1 MGPNGPWGVV
11 RVGGAWLTVHM
22 FENDL
27 TRGEAGSAGLAGS
40 APGAGDARAS
50 RVRFVAAGEAPRGAG
65 AGGAT
70 GASEDASGGAGVAGA
85 GEGASGGAGAGARVG
100 VAPGGIS
107 GEASG
112 ERAGTGRDAQ
122 GRAGRPG
129 LIHDYDLAL
138 LAGYRDDWVAATKR
152 KAEAEA
158 DQARALAKIVA
169 LSQHVREEVVPAAS
183 DPHDVVLRSFVAECA
198 TRVHVSDR
206 ALLEQCSQAWNLA
219 TRFPGVLTALGV
231 GQVTTAHVRAIVA
244 AGSALPGGAEGAT
257 VRAGFEV
264 RALELAGELTPG
276 RLRTK
281 LRQVAESLNPVSLEV
296 RHEAAVACRRVWVRE
311 LDDGM
316 AEVGAEVSAVL
327 AYGIFDRLT
336 QGARATK
343 RAIGATGAA
352 DPDVDVRGM
361 DQLRADIF
369 ADLLLTGVTG
379 SPCED
384 AGESCASF
392 VSAGD
397 VGDVGEDADFGNYGS
412 AADAARSAGAG
423 GRGVGRIGVSPTHRV
438 GIHGITPTITLLLPT
453 GERAEHATLA
463 GYGPIDAVT
472 ARQLS
477 AASPGWNRVGL
488 DDDGGVV
495 STDRYR
501 ITEAMRRTLE
511 ARDQHCRFPGCRM
524 PTHFCD
530 VDHTVEWMNGGATTL
545 GNASFLCRRHHAL
558 KHPDLI
564 DTARW
569 SVRQE
574 SGGTLIWTSPLG
586 VDHADRPEYA
596 YAGPTSPP
604 SSSQPPPSP
613 PSPQPPPP
621 PPGSPP
627 APGSPSPTPPP
638 SPAPGQGRSAHSEG
652 SELPPGPEQGE
663 NCVT

>member
-1 MGPNGPWGVV
+1 
-11 RVGGAWLTVHM
+11 M

-27 TRGEAGSAGLAGS
+27 ARGPAGLADPAFVGAGAAAVGAVGVAGMAASLGGS
-40 APGAGDARAS
+40 ASAS
-50 RVRFVAAGEAPRGAG
+50 RVRFISADAGCGS
-65 AGGAT
+65 GG
-70 GASEDASGGAGVAGA
+70 SGGAGVAGEA
-85 GEGASGGAGAGARVG
+85 PIEGMGTGAGRGGRGKAGG
-100 VAPGGIS
+100 S
-107 GEASG
+107 
-112 ERAGTGRDAQ
+112 
-122 GRAGRPG
+122 G

-169 LSQHVREEVVPAAS
+169 LSQHVREEVVPAPS

-206 ALLEQCSQAWNLA
+206 AVLEQCSQAWNLA

-231 GQVTTAHVRAIVA
+231 GQVTTAHVRAITA
-244 AGSALPGGAEGAT
+244 AGAQLPGGDEGAT
-257 VRAGFEV
+257 VRAGFEA
-264 RALELAGELTPG
+264 RALELAGALTPG

-281 LRQVAESLNPVSLEV
+281 LRQVAETLNPVALEE

-311 LDDGM
+311 LEDGM

-327 AYGIFDRLT
+327 AYGIFDRLS

-379 SPCED
+379 NPCEND
-384 AGESCASF
+384 AERCA
-392 VSAGD
+392 GL
-397 VGDVGEDADFGNYGS
+397 AD
-412 AADAARSAGAG
+412 AADAAYVAGDAGVGGAG
-423 GRGVGRIGVSPTHRV
+423 RAWRAPTHRS
-438 GIHGITPTITLLLPT
+438 GIRGITPTITLLLPT

-477 AASPGWNRVGL
+477 ATAPGWNRVGL
-488 DDDGGVV
+488 DDDGGVI

-558 KHPDLI
+558 KHPDLM

-574 SGGTLIWTSPLG
+574 TGGTLIWTSPLG
-586 VDHADRPEYA
+586 VDHADLPEYH
-596 YAGPTSPP
+596 YAGRASPP
-604 SSSQPPPSP
+604 
-613 PSPQPPPP
+613 
-621 PPGSPP
+621 
-627 APGSPSPTPPP
+627 PPP
-638 SPAPGQGRSAHSEG
+638 SPAPSSAPQPGQGRPAPPERSEA
-652 SELPPGPEQGE
+652 PPGR
-663 NCVT
+663 

>member
-1 MGPNGPWGVV
+1 M
-11 RVGGAWLTVHM
+11 
-22 FENDL
+22 
-27 TRGEAGSAGLAGS
+27 
-40 APGAGDARAS
+40 
-50 RVRFVAAGEAPRGAG
+50 
-65 AGGAT
+65 
-70 GASEDASGGAGVAGA
+70 
-85 GEGASGGAGAGARVG
+85 
-100 VAPGGIS
+100 
-107 GEASG
+107 
-112 ERAGTGRDAQ
+112 
-122 GRAGRPG
+122 
-129 LIHDYDLAL
+129 L

-152 KAEAEA
+152 KAEAVA

-183 DPHDVVLRSFVAECA
+183 DAQDVVLRSFVAECA
-198 TRVHVSDR
+198 TRVRVSDR
-206 ALLEQCSQAWNLA
+206 ALLEQCSRAWSLA

-231 GQVTTAHVRAIVA
+231 GQVTPAHVRAIVA
-244 AGSALPGGAEGAT
+244 AGAQLPGGAEGAM
-257 VRAGFEV
+257 VRAGFEA
-264 RALELAGELTPG
+264 RALELAAELTPG

-281 LRQVAESLNPVSLEV
+281 LRQVAESLHPVSLDV

-379 SPCED
+379 NPCED

-392 VSAGD
+392 ASTGDIGDISGAGD
-397 VGDVGEDADFGNYGS
+397 AG
-412 AADAARSAGAG
+412 GAG
-423 GRGVGRIGVSPTHRV
+423 RSGGALTHRG
-438 GIHGITPTITLLLPT
+438 GIHGITPTITVLLPT
-453 GERAEHATLA
+453 GEGAEHATLA

-477 AASPGWNRVGL
+477 AVSPGWNRVGL
-488 DDDGGVV
+488 DDAGGVV

-501 ITEAMRRTLE
+501 ITEGMRRTLE

-524 PTHFCD
+524 PTHYCD

-558 KHPDLI
+558 KHPDLL

-574 SGGTLIWTSPLG
+574 SGGTLVWTSPLG
-586 VDHADRPEYA
+586 VDHVDRPEYH
-596 YAGPTSPP
+596 YAGSGAASQKGSPGAP
-604 SSSQPPPSP
+604 FASDGDPPERPDRDTAPPPDDSAA
-613 PSPQPPPP
+613 S
-621 PPGSPP
+621 SAARSS
-627 APGSPSPTPPP
+627 APGSVAGCASTDPDGGVTPDC
-638 SPAPGQGRSAHSEG
+638 AW
-652 SELPPGPEQGE
+652 
-663 NCVT
+663 

>member
-1 MGPNGPWGVV
+1 MPSVEAAGVG
-11 RVGGAWLTVHM
+11 RGGRGKVGG
-22 FENDL
+22 
-27 TRGEAGSAGLAGS
+27 S
-40 APGAGDARAS
+40 
-50 RVRFVAAGEAPRGAG
+50 
-65 AGGAT
+65 
-70 GASEDASGGAGVAGA
+70 
-85 GEGASGGAGAGARVG
+85 
-100 VAPGGIS
+100 
-107 GEASG
+107 
-112 ERAGTGRDAQ
+112 
-122 GRAGRPG
+122 G

-244 AGSALPGGAEGAT
+244 AGAQLPGGAEGAT
-257 VRAGFEV
+257 VRTEFEA
-264 RALELAGELTPG
+264 RALELAAELTPG

-281 LRQVAESLNPVSLEV
+281 LRQFAESLNPVSLEV

-379 SPCED
+379 SPCEND
-384 AGESCASF
+384 AERCA
-392 VSAGD
+392 GL
-397 VGDVGEDADFGNYGS
+397 AD
-412 AADAARSAGAG
+412 AADAAYVAGDAGVGGAG
-423 GRGVGRIGVSPTHRV
+423 RAWRTPTHRS
-438 GIHGITPTITLLLPT
+438 GIHGLTPTITLLLPT

-463 GYGPIDAVT
+463 GYGPIDPVT

-477 AASPGWNRVGL
+477 ATSPGWNRVGL

-530 VDHTVEWMNGGATTL
+530 VDHTVEWMNGGETTL
-545 GNASFLCRRHHAL
+545 ANASFLCRRHHAL
-558 KHPDLI
+558 KHPDLM

-574 SGGTLIWTSPLG
+574 GGGVLVWTSPLG
-586 VDHADRPEYA
+586 MDHTDRPEYA
-596 YAGPTSPP
+596 YAGPP
-604 SSSQPPPSP
+604 PPPS
-613 PSPQPPPP
+613 SPQPPPPAPP

-627 APGSPSPTPPP
+627 LIPPP
-638 SPAPGQGRSAHSEG
+638 SPAPGQGRSVHSEG
-652 SELPPGPEQGE
+652 SESPPGPEQARTVPPEVAEPPWGPRNLRGRRSPGDPLQDE
-663 NCVT
+663 

>member
-1 MGPNGPWGVV
+1 
-11 RVGGAWLTVHM
+11 M
-22 FENDL
+22 FEETL
-27 TRGEAGSAGLAGS
+27 TRGEAGSAGTAGS

-50 RVRFVAAGEAPRGAG
+50 RVRFVAPGG
-65 AGGAT
+65 GGANA
-70 GASEDASGGAGVAGA
+70 GRGGRGK
-85 GEGASGGAGAGARVG
+85 
-100 VAPGGIS
+100 PGG
-107 GEASG
+107 
-112 ERAGTGRDAQ
+112 
-122 GRAGRPG
+122 PG
-129 LIHDYDLAL
+129 PIHDYDLVL

-169 LSQHVREEVVPAAS
+169 LSQHVREEVAPGAS
-183 DPHDVVLRSFVAECA
+183 DTQDVVLRSFVAECA
-198 TRVHVSDR
+198 TRVQVSDR

-219 TRFPGVLTALGV
+219 TRFPTVLTALGV
-231 GQVTTAHVRAIVA
+231 GQITTAHVRAIVA
-244 AGSALPGGAEGAT
+244 AGAQLPGGAEGAT
-257 VRAGFEV
+257 VRAGFES

-281 LRQVAESLNPVSLEV
+281 LRQVAESLDPVSLDV

-311 LDDGM
+311 LEDGM
-316 AEVGAEVSAVL
+316 AEIGAEVSAVL

-379 SPCED
+379 NPCEID
-384 AGESCASF
+384 AERCAGLADDDES
-392 VSAGD
+392 G
-397 VGDVGEDADFGNYGS
+397 
-412 AADAARSAGAG
+412 AGAG
-423 GRGVGRIGVSPTHRV
+423 RVWRAPTHRA
-438 GIHGITPTITLLLPT
+438 GILGVAPTITVLLPT
-453 GERAEHATLA
+453 GEHAEHATLS

-477 AASPGWNRVGL
+477 AVAPGWNRVGL
-488 DDDGGVV
+488 NEDGGVT

-501 ITEAMRRTLE
+501 LTEAMRRTLE

-530 VDHTVEWMNGGATTL
+530 VDHTVEWMNGGKTSLENQA
-545 GNASFLCRRHHAL
+545 FMCKRHHAL
-558 KHPDLI
+558 KHPDLL

-574 SGGTLIWTSPLG
+574 PGGTLIWTSPLG
-586 VDHADRPEYA
+586 VDHPDRPEYA
-596 YAGPTSPP
+596 YAGS
-604 SSSQPPPSP
+604 PSP
-613 PSPQPPPP
+613 SPSASASASASPPPP
-621 PPGSPP
+621 PPPQPAPPPPPPPAPPPSGSPP
-627 APGSPSPTPPP
+627 AQGSSPPP
-638 SPAPGQGRSAHSEG
+638 PPAPGQGRSAPTDS
-652 SELPPGPEQGE
+652 PA
-663 NCVT
+663 

>member
-1 MGPNGPWGVV
+1 
-11 RVGGAWLTVHM
+11 M
-22 FENDL
+22 FEETLIRD
-27 TRGEAGSAGLAGS
+27 EAGSAGTAGS
-40 APGAGDARAS
+40 VPGAGDARAS
-50 RVRFVAAGEAPRGAG
+50 RVRFVASGEAPRGAG
-65 AGGAT
+65 AGAT
-70 GASEDASGGAGVAGA
+70 DGAGVATGTSEA
-85 GEGASGGAGAGARVG
+85 ASGGAGAGL
-100 VAPGGIS
+100 APGGIS
-107 GEASG
+107 GEGSGARAS
-112 ERAGTGRDAQ
+112 AGSGGR
-122 GRAGRPG
+122 GRAGGPG
-129 LIHDYDLAL
+129 LIHDYDLVL

-169 LSQHVREEVVPAAS
+169 LSQHVREEVAPGAS
-183 DPHDVVLRSFVAECA
+183 DTHDVVLRSFVAECA
-198 TRVHVSDR
+198 TRVQVSDR

-219 TRFPGVLTALGV
+219 TRFPTVLTALGV

-244 AGSALPGGAEGAT
+244 AGAQLPGGAEGAT
-257 VRAGFEV
+257 VRAGFEA

-281 LRQVAESLNPVSLEV
+281 LRQVAESLNPVSLDV

-311 LDDGM
+311 LEDGM

-327 AYGIFDRLT
+327 AYGILDRLT

-352 DPDVDVRGM
+352 DPDVDVRGV

-379 SPCED
+379 SPCEID
-384 AGESCASF
+384 AERCAGL
-392 VSAGD
+392 AGD
-397 VGDVGEDADFGNYGS
+397 DESG
-412 AADAARSAGAG
+412 AGAG
-423 GRGVGRIGVSPTHRV
+423 GSAGGCGAGHGAAGAGAGDADADAGPGPGPGAGAGRVWRAPTHRA
-438 GIHGITPTITLLLPT
+438 GILGVAPTITVLLPT
-453 GERAEHATLA
+453 GEHAEHATLS

-477 AASPGWNRVGL
+477 AVAPGWNRVGL
-488 DDDGGVV
+488 NEDGGVT

-501 ITEAMRRTLE
+501 LTEAMRRTLE

-530 VDHTVEWMNGGATTL
+530 VDHTVEWMNGGKTSLENQA
-545 GNASFLCRRHHAL
+545 FMCKRHHAL
-558 KHPDLI
+558 KHPDLL

-574 SGGTLIWTSPLG
+574 SCGTLIWTSPLG
-586 VDHADRPEYA
+586 VDHPDRPEYA
-596 YAGPTSPP
+596 YAGPPSPP

-613 PSPQPPPP
+613 QPPQPPPP
-621 PPGSPP
+621 PP
-627 APGSPSPTPPP
+627 PPP
-638 SPAPGQGRSAHSEG
+638 PPAPGQGRSAPTDS
-652 SELPPGPEQGE
+652 PA
-663 NCVT
+663 

>member
-1 MGPNGPWGVV
+1 
-11 RVGGAWLTVHM
+11 M

-27 TRGEAGSAGLAGS
+27 TRDEAGSAGAAGS

-50 RVRFVAAGEAPRGAG
+50 RVRFVAPGG
-65 AGGAT
+65 GGANA
-70 GASEDASGGAGVAGA
+70 GRGGRGK
-85 GEGASGGAGAGARVG
+85 
-100 VAPGGIS
+100 PGG
-107 GEASG
+107 
-112 ERAGTGRDAQ
+112 
-122 GRAGRPG
+122 PG
-129 LIHDYDLAL
+129 LIHDYDLVL

-169 LSQHVREEVVPAAS
+169 LSQHVREEVAPGAS
-183 DPHDVVLRSFVAECA
+183 DTHDVVLRSFVAECA
-198 TRVHVSDR
+198 TRVQVSDR

-219 TRFPGVLTALGV
+219 TRFPTVLTALGV
-231 GQVTTAHVRAIVA
+231 GQITTAHVRAIVA
-244 AGSALPGGAEGAT
+244 AGAQLPGGAEGAT
-257 VRAGFEV
+257 VRAGFEA

-281 LRQVAESLNPVSLEV
+281 LRQVAESLNPVSLDV
-296 RHEAAVACRRVWVRE
+296 RHEVAVACRRVWVRE
-311 LDDGM
+311 LEDGM
-316 AEVGAEVSAVL
+316 AEIGAEVSAVL

-379 SPCED
+379 SPCEID
-384 AGESCASF
+384 AERCAGLADDDES
-392 VSAGD
+392 G
-397 VGDVGEDADFGNYGS
+397 
-412 AADAARSAGAG
+412 AGAG
-423 GRGVGRIGVSPTHRV
+423 GSAGGGAGGCGAGHGDADADADAGAGAGRVGRAPTHRA
-438 GIHGITPTITLLLPT
+438 GILGVAPTITVLLPT
-453 GERAEHATLA
+453 GEHAEHATLS

-477 AASPGWNRVGL
+477 AVAPGWNRVGL
-488 DDDGGVV
+488 NEDGGVT

-501 ITEAMRRTLE
+501 LTEAMRRTLE

-530 VDHTVEWMNGGATTL
+530 VDHTVEWMNGGKTSLENQA
-545 GNASFLCRRHHAL
+545 FMCKRHHAL
-558 KHPDLI
+558 KHPDLL

-574 SGGTLIWTSPLG
+574 PGGTLIWTSPLG
-586 VDHADRPEYA
+586 VDHPDRPEYA
-596 YAGPTSPP
+596 YAGSA
-604 SSSQPPPSP
+604 SASASASA
-613 PSPQPPPP
+613 PPPP
-621 PPGSPP
+621 PPPQPAPPPPPPPPPPPQPAPPP
-627 APGSPSPTPPP
+627 APQQPPP
-638 SPAPGQGRSAHSEG
+638 APTSPAPPQRPPESGQGRSAPTECSE
-652 SELPPGPEQGE
+652 SPPG
-663 NCVT
+663 